1 MEVTMRRGNRL
12 EASLARMEKILSE
25 NRRVEVMTAGNRT
38 TDNTSNEGEDAMERR
53 RWWRRRGDEWA
64 VQERSFVPCYGDW
77 KVKISIKFCFH
88 RDPILFT
95 VHISSTDSPVH
106 LPLHIFTFINF
117 VFLSSLIIIIYLW
130 SGRWSSRCLMRLI
143 SQRRERPPP
152 GYFSTTYVCG
162 YQACTKQVGGQP
174 YGVQC
179 IYLQCEEAQ
188 KCSCRFPNPGDRN
201 QKQDQELQQ
210 PIKDNSDQGGQFSI
224 RPVNSSS
231 VWLNQMFTVNF
242 ATKSISSLNNS

>member
-1 MEVTMRRGNRL
+1 M
-12 EASLARMEKILSE
+12 
-25 NRRVEVMTAGNRT
+25 
-38 TDNTSNEGEDAMERR
+38 
-53 RWWRRRGDEWA
+53 
-64 VQERSFVPCYGDW
+64 
-77 KVKISIKFCFH
+77 KISIKFCFC

-162 YQACTKQVGGQP
+162 YQACTKQVGGQA

-188 KCSCRFPNPGDRN
+188 KCSCRFPNPEEYRSLSDQNATTVQQWQCKNNCNATTRRPIARKPIRNCSQQWWWWWWWWLWWCDRN